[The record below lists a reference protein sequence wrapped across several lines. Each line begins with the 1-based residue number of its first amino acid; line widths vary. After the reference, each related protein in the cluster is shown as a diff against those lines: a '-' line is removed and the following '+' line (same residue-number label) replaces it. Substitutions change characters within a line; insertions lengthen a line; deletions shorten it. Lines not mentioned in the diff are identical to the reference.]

1 MVIVS
6 MVGRAYIWRS
16 DANEEKTMR
25 RLMVTAAIAGSVLL
39 PLAACGDDD
48 DDDGDGAAATTSPAA
63 GGAGATTAP
72 AGTGG
77 GGGGE
82 GATITITEFAFPPA
96 TQLAAGGTVTV
107 VNQTGAAHTLTDTL
121 GTFDEE
127 VGAGETIEFSI
138 ADPGPYEYVCNF
150 HSSMMGVINV
160 E

>member
-63 GGAGATTAP
+63 SGACATTAP
-72 AGTGG
+72 AGTG

-138 ADPGPYEYVCNF
+138 AEPGDYEYVCNF

>member
-1 MVIVS
+1 MVIVFI
-6 MVGRAYIWRS
+6 VGRAYIWPS

-25 RLMVTAAIAGSVLL
+25 RMMLTAAIAGSVLL

-48 DDDGDGAAATTSPAA
+48 DDGDGAAATTSPEA
-63 GGAGATTAP
+63 GGAAATTAP
-72 AGTGG
+72 AGTG

-82 GATITITEFAFPPA
+82 GATITITEFAFPPE
-96 TQLAAGGTVTV
+96 TVLAAGGTVTV
-107 VNQTGAAHTLTDTL
+107 VNETGAAHTLTDTL
-121 GTFDEE
+121 GTFNEE

-138 ADPGPYEYVCNF
+138 ADPGSYEYVCNF